1 MIIFVALLTFW
12 SLVLAMHIKSYYKY
26 TNESTKSIA
35 TNKELEEELNK
46 TDNEYND
53 ILDKYIATSDEL
65 DKIKKIY
72 YDLDD
77 LNSQSLNANRHIL
90 KRLSQIDTSKY
101 LNKDEVKNK
110 LDASFNKL
118 NEVFAK

>member
-1 MIIFVALLTFW
+1 MIIFIALLTFW

-26 TNESTKSIA
+26 INESTKSI
-35 TNKELEEELNK
+35 TNNKELEEELNK
-46 TDNEYND
+46 IDNEYND
-53 ILDKYIATSDEL
+53 ILDKYIAASDEL

-90 KRLSQIDTSKY
+90 KRLSQIDTIKY

>member
-1 MIIFVALLTFW
+1 MIIFAALLTFW
-12 SLVLAMHIKSYYKY
+12 SLVLAMHIKSYYKH

-35 TNKELEEELNK
+35 NNKELEEELNK

-90 KRLSQIDTSKY
+90 KRLSQIDTIKY